1 MKLAIVA
8 DIHSNLQA
16 LEAVMREIEGAEID
30 QVVCAGDIVGYGA
43 NPNQCCHIVRD
54 AAAHAVVG
62 NHEISALTKDTTG
75 MNPHAAAAS
84 RWTASALEE
93 GSQRFLRSLEIES
106 KFEAGD
112 MKVAM
117 YHGSV
122 GSAIEYVFEDE
133 ISEDIVRSSGGD
145 LLILGHT
152 HMPYVKDFGSMM
164 AINPGSVGQPR
175 DGDSRA
181 SFAVLDTDRRSC
193 TVRRVGYDI
202 GGASEAILAA
212 GLPRLLADRLFLGR

>member
-16 LEAVMREIEGAEID
+16 LKAVMSEIERAKID

-43 NPNQCCHIVRD
+43 NPNECCHIVRD
-54 AAAHAVVG
+54 AASHSVLG
-62 NHEISALTKDTTG
+62 NHEISALTKDATG

-84 RWTASALEE
+84 RWTAEALEGE
-93 GSQRFLRSLEIES
+93 SQEFLRSLEIES
-106 KFEAGD
+106 KFTAGD

-122 GSAIEYVFEDE
+122 GSATEYVFEDE
-133 ISEDIVRSSGGD
+133 INEDIVRSSGSD
-145 LLILGHT
+145 ILILGHT
-152 HMPYVKDFGSMM
+152 HMPYVRSFGSMM

-175 DGDSRA
+175 DGESRA
-181 SFAVLDTDRRSC
+181 SFAILDTDRRSC
-193 TVRRVGYDI
+193 LVRRTDYDI

-212 GLPRLLADRLFLGR
+212 GLPKLLADRLFHGR

>member
-1 MKLAIVA
+1 VKLAIVA

-16 LEAVMREIEGAEID
+16 LEAVMREISTAEVD

-43 NPNQCCHIVRD
+43 NPNECCHIVGD
-54 AAAHAVVG
+54 VAAHAVLG
-62 NHEISALTKDTTG
+62 NHEISALTNDTTG

-93 GSQRFLRSLEIES
+93 ESQRFLTSLEVES

-122 GSAIEYVFEDE
+122 GSAIDYVYEDE
-133 ISEDIVRSSGGD
+133 INEDIVRSSGGN

-152 HMPYVKDFGSMM
+152 HVPYVRNFGSMM

-175 DGDSRA
+175 DGDPRA
-181 SFAVLDTDRRSC
+181 SFAALDTKMRKC
-193 TVRRVGYDI
+193 VVRRVGYDI

-212 GLPRLLADRLFLGR
+212 GLPRLLAERLFLGR

>member
-16 LEAVMREIEGAEID
+16 LKAVMSETEKAGVD
-30 QVVCAGDIVGYGA
+30 QMICAGDIVGYGA
-43 NPNQCCHIVRD
+43 NPNECSHIVEEVI
-54 AAAHAVVG
+54 AHAVLG
-62 NHEISALTKDTTG
+62 NHEIAALTNDTTR

-93 GSQRFLRSLEIES
+93 GSRKFLRSLEIES
-106 KFEAGD
+106 RFEAD
-112 MKVAM
+112 DTRVAM
-117 YHGSV
+117 FHGSV
-122 GSAIEYVFEDE
+122 GNAIDYVFEDE
-133 ISEDIVRSSGGD
+133 INEDLVRNSGSD

-175 DGDSRA
+175 DGDPRA

-202 GGASEAILAA
+202 GGASDAILAA

>member
-8 DIHSNLQA
+8 DIHSNLHA
-16 LEAVMREIEGAEID
+16 LKAVMREIERADID

-43 NPNQCCHIVRD
+43 NPNECCQIVRD
-54 AAAHAVVG
+54 AAAHAVLG

-93 GSQRFLRSLEIES
+93 GSRKFLRSLEIES
-106 KFEAGD
+106 RFEAD
-112 MKVAM
+112 DTRVAM
-117 YHGSV
+117 FHGSV
-122 GSAIEYVFEDE
+122 GNAIDYVFEDE
-133 ISEDIVRSSGGD
+133 INEDLVRNSGSD

-152 HMPYVKDFGSMM
+152 HVPYVKDFGSMM

-193 TVRRVGYDI
+193 LVRRVNYDI
-202 GGASEAILAA
+202 DGAARAILTA
-212 GLPRLLADRLFLGR
+212 GLPRFLADRLKSGR

>member
-16 LEAVMREIEGAEID
+16 LKAVMREIEGAKID
-30 QVVCAGDIVGYGA
+30 QVVYAGDIVGYGA
-43 NPNQCCHIVRD
+43 NPNECCHIVGD
-54 AAAHAVVG
+54 AAAHAVLG

-84 RWTASALEE
+84 RWTAAALEE
-93 GSQRFLRSLEIES
+93 GSQKFLRSLEIES

-122 GSAIEYVFEDE
+122 GSATEYVFEDE
-133 ISEDIVRSSGGD
+133 INEDIVRSSGCD

-175 DGDSRA
+175 DGDPRA
-181 SFAVLDTDRRSC
+181 SFAVLDTDRRNC
-193 TVRRVGYDI
+193 IVRRAGYDI

>member
-16 LEAVMREIEGAEID
+16 LKAVMGEIERAEID

-43 NPNQCCHIVRD
+43 NPNECCHIVGD
-54 AAAHAVVG
+54 AAAHAVLG
-62 NHEISALTKDTTG
+62 NHEISALTKDATG
-75 MNPHAAAAS
+75 MNPHAATAS
-84 RWTASALEE
+84 RWTASALGE
-93 GSQRFLRSLEIES
+93 GSRKLLGSLEIES

-112 MKVAM
+112 MKIAM

-122 GSAIEYVFEDE
+122 GSATKYVFEDE
-133 ISEDIVRSSGGD
+133 INEDIVRSSGSG

-152 HMPYVKDFGSMM
+152 HVPYVKDFGSMM

-175 DGDSRA
+175 DGDPKA
-181 SFAVLDTDRRSC
+181 SYAVLDTSRRSC
-193 TVRRVGYDI
+193 LVRRVGYDI
-202 GGASEAILAA
+202 GGASDAILAA
-212 GLPRLLADRLFLGR
+212 GLPRVLAERLFLGR

>member
-1 MKLAIVA
+1 MKLAIIA
-8 DIHSNLQA
+8 DVHSNLQA
-16 LEAVMREIEGAEID
+16 LNAVMSEIGRGGID

-43 NPNQCCHIVRD
+43 NPNECCHIVGD
-54 AAAHAVVG
+54 EVAHAALG
-62 NHEISALTKDTTG
+62 NHEIAALTKDTTG

-84 RWTASALEE
+84 RWTTSTLEE
-93 GSQRFLRSLEIES
+93 GSRKFLRSLEIES

-112 MKVAM
+112 MRVAM

-122 GSAIEYVFEDE
+122 GSVTEYVFEDE
-133 ISEDIVRSSGGD
+133 INEDTVRDSGGD

-152 HMPYVKDFGSMM
+152 HVPYVKDFGSMM

-175 DGDSRA
+175 DGDPRA
-181 SFAVLDTDRRSC
+181 SFAILDTDRRSC
-193 TVRRVGYDI
+193 LVRRVGYDI

>member
-8 DIHSNLQA
+8 DIHSNHQA
-16 LEAVMREIEGAEID
+16 LKAVTREMEREDID

-43 NPNQCCHIVRD
+43 SPNECCHIVRD
-54 AAAHAVVG
+54 VAAHAVLG
-62 NHEISALTKDTTG
+62 NHEISALTNDATG
-75 MNPHAAAAS
+75 MNPYAAAAS

-93 GSQRFLRSLEIES
+93 GSHRYLGSLEIES

-122 GSAIEYVFEDE
+122 RSAIEYVYEDE
-133 ISEDIVRSSGGD
+133 INEDIVRSSGGD

-152 HMPYVKDFGSMM
+152 HVPYVKDFGSIM

-181 SFAVLDTDRRSC
+181 SFAVLDTKMRSC
-193 TVRRVGYDI
+193 VVRRVGYDI
-202 GGASEAILAA
+202 DGASEAILAA
-212 GLPRLLADRLFLGR
+212 GLPRLLAERLFLGR

>member
-1 MKLAIVA
+1 VKLAIIA

-16 LEAVMREIEGAEID
+16 LNAVMRAIDREKID

-43 NPNQCCHIVRD
+43 NPNECCHIVRD
-54 AAAHAVVG
+54 MAAHSVLG
-62 NHEISALTKDTTG
+62 NHDISTLSKDAIG
-75 MNPHAAAAS
+75 MNPYAAAAS
-84 RWTASALEE
+84 RWTASILKEE
-93 GSQRFLRSLEIES
+93 SHEFLRSLEIES

-112 MKVAM
+112 AKVAM

-122 GSAIEYVFEDE
+122 GNATEYVFEDE
-133 ISEDIVRSSGGD
+133 INEDIIRSTGGD

-152 HMPYVKDFGSMM
+152 HMPYVKDFGSIM
-164 AINPGSVGQPR
+164 AVNPGSVGQPR
-175 DGDSRA
+175 DGDPRA

-193 TVRRVGYDI
+193 LVRRTDYDV

-212 GLPRLLADRLFLGR
+212 GLPRLLADRLFRGR

>member
-1 MKLAIVA
+1 LAIVA

-43 NPNQCCHIVRD
+43 NPNECCHIVGD

-93 GSQRFLRSLEIES
+93 GARKFLRSLEIES
-106 KFEAGD
+106 RFEAD
-112 MKVAM
+112 DTRVAM
-117 YHGSV
+117 FHGSV
-122 GSAIEYVFEDE
+122 GNAIDYVCEDE
-133 ISEDIVRSSGGD
+133 INEDLVRNSGSD

-152 HMPYVKDFGSMM
+152 HVPYVKDFDSMM

-175 DGDSRA
+175 DGDPRA
-181 SFAVLDTDRRSC
+181 SFAILDTDRRSC

-202 GGASEAILAA
+202 GGASEAIIAA

>member
-16 LEAVMREIEGAEID
+16 LKAVMREIEGAKID

-43 NPNQCCHIVRD
+43 NPNECCQIVGD
-54 AAAHAVVG
+54 AAAHAVLG

-84 RWTASALEE
+84 QWTASALEE
-93 GSQRFLRSLEIES
+93 GFQEFLRSLEIES

-122 GSAIEYVFEDE
+122 ESATEYVFEDE

-152 HMPYVKDFGSMM
+152 HVPYVKDFGSMM

-175 DGDSRA
+175 DGDPRA
-181 SFAVLDTDRRSC
+181 SFAVLDTNRRSC

>member
-16 LEAVMREIEGAEID
+16 LKAVMDEIERAKVD
-30 QVVCAGDIVGYGA
+30 QVVYAGDIVGYGA
-43 NPNQCCHIVRD
+43 NPNECCHIVRNT
-54 AAAHAVVG
+54 AAYLVLG
-62 NHEISALTKDTTG
+62 NHDISALTKDATG
-75 MNPHAAAAS
+75 MNPYAAVAS
-84 RWTASALEE
+84 RWTASTLKEESLE
-93 GSQRFLRSLEIES
+93 FLRSLEIES
-106 KFEAGD
+106 KFAAGD

-122 GSAIEYVFEDE
+122 GSATEYVFEDE
-133 ISEDIVRSSGGD
+133 INEDIVRSSGCD

-152 HMPYVKDFGSMM
+152 HMPYVKYFGSMM

-175 DGDSRA
+175 DGYPRA
-181 SFAVLDTDRRSC
+181 SFAILDTDGRSC
-193 TVRRVGYDI
+193 LVRRTDYDI

-212 GLPRLLADRLFLGR
+212 GLPRLLAERLFHGR

>member
-16 LEAVMREIEGAEID
+16 LKVVMSEIEKAGVD
-30 QVVCAGDIVGYGA
+30 QMICAGDIVGYGA
-43 NPNQCCHIVRD
+43 NPNECSHIVEEVI
-54 AAAHAVVG
+54 AHAVLG
-62 NHEISALTKDTTG
+62 NHEIAALTNDTTR

-93 GSQRFLRSLEIES
+93 GSQKFLRSIEIES
-106 KFEAGD
+106 RFEAD
-112 MKVAM
+112 DTRVAM
-117 YHGSV
+117 FHGSV
-122 GSAIEYVFEDE
+122 GNAIDYVFEDE
-133 ISEDIVRSSGGD
+133 INEDLVRNSGSN

-175 DGDSRA
+175 DGDPRA

-193 TVRRVGYDI
+193 LVRRAGYDI

>member
-16 LEAVMREIEGAEID
+16 LKAVMRDIEREEID

-43 NPNQCCHIVRD
+43 NPNECCHLVGD
-54 AAAHAVVG
+54 AAAHAVLG

-84 RWTASALEE
+84 RWTAAALEE
-93 GSQRFLRSLEIES
+93 GSRKFLRSLAIVS

-122 GSAIEYVFEDE
+122 GSAIEYVYEDD
-133 ISEDIVRSSGGD
+133 INEDIVRSSGGD

-152 HMPYVKDFGSMM
+152 HMPYVKSFGSMM
-164 AINPGSVGQPR
+164 ATNPGSVGQPR

-181 SFAVLDTDRRSC
+181 SFAILDTDRRSC
-193 TVRRVGYDI
+193 LVKRTDYDI

-212 GLPRLLADRLFLGR
+212 GLPRLLADRLFHGR